1 VGSVGVVVVDPGAHG
16 LCPVGG
22 RGVGHGVDPFTQRGL
37 DEALGLA
44 VGARRVG
51 PGPDVLQAGLGE
63 EIAEGMAAV
72 GRAVVA
78 HHALDGDA
86 MSGEERQ
93 RLTHE
98 GDGALLGLVGQNGRV
113 GEARGIVD
121 GHMQGLPADAAPAVA
136 PVAGDAVTDA
146 VDPTELLRVDVDEFA
161 RPLALIADDRRPN
174 FERAQPAETETA
186 QDPADGGAWKREA
199 FGDGL
204 TRQPR
209 APQSLDLHAD
219 RGRDTHRWPEGGRA
233 SVAKDPTPPV
243 RKRASHL

>member
-1 VGSVGVVVVDPGAHG
+1 MP
-16 LCPVGG
+16 
-22 RGVGHGVDPFTQRGL
+22 
-37 DEALGLA
+37 
-44 VGARRVG
+44 
-51 PGPDVLQAGLGE
+51 
-63 EIAEGMAAV
+63 
-72 GRAVVA
+72 
-78 HHALDGDA
+78 
-86 MSGEERQ
+86 
-93 RLTHE
+93 
-98 GDGALLGLVGQNGRV
+98 
-113 GEARGIVD
+113 
-121 GHMQGLPADAAPAVA
+121 DAAPAVA

-219 RGRDTHRWPEGGRA
+219 RGRDTHRWPEGAELLSRRA
-233 SVAKDPTPPV
+233 PRRPSENGPATCRPSA
-243 RKRASHL
+243 R